1 MKKQLVAVALGGAL
15 VIGSGAYVY
24 NSYAAESEAP
34 SQVPVKAK
42 AEALD
47 TSSAQAPSE
56 TPAETVVESSY
67 DVEGLINISDV
78 PAEDIHIPNLAQ
90 GASLKTAAA
99 EMHSLKPLNTAA
111 VKMHSLKPLNTTAL
125 KGENG
130 LIIRQS
136 YRGNDGA
143 EVMVIQTESQMDEQA
158 TIESLK
164 DTYKLEKVELT
175 KINGHTAAYVDGKE
189 RKVVHLITKGH
200 FYTVSA
206 FNSTLDEL
214 MEIAKKI
221 QE

>member
-1 MKKQLVAVALGGAL
+1 MKKQLVAVVLGGAL
-15 VIGSGAYVY
+15 VIGSGAFVY

-42 AEALD
+42 VEALD

-67 DVEGLINISDV
+67 DIKGLINISDV

-99 EMHSLKPLNTAA
+99 DK
-111 VKMHSLKPLNTTAL
+111 HSLKPLNTTAL
-125 KGENG
+125 KGEDG
-130 LIIRQS
+130 LVIRQS
-136 YRGNDGA
+136 YRGSDGT
-143 EVMVIQTESQMDEQA
+143 EIMVTQAESQMDEQA
-158 TIESLK
+158 TIDYVK
-164 DTYKLEKVELT
+164 KTYNMEKVELT
-175 KINGHTAAYVDGKE
+175 KINNHTVAYVDGQE
-189 RKVVHLITKGH
+189 RRVVHLITKGH
-200 FYTVSA
+200 FYTVSS

>member
-1 MKKQLVAVALGGAL
+1 MKKQLVAVVLGGAL
-15 VIGSGAYVY
+15 VIGSGAFVY

-99 EMHSLKPLNTAA
+99 EAHNLQ
-111 VKMHSLKPLNTTAL
+111 PLNTTAI
-125 KGENG
+125 KGEYG
-130 LIIRQS
+130 LTIRQS

-158 TIESLK
+158 TIKSLK